1 MKKAAAIL
9 LAISVL
15 FLVGCNDSDGD
26 VKKPKETAVTVT
38 TGDCFE
44 INKLKGE
51 DGNEKFSYTVK
62 THDGTVIES
71 AVCANEPKVKPLSDD
86 LLGVR
91 FYTATD
97 SFVRYYDIKGGR
109 VSASYFGA
117 FWDNGE
123 LLAYNDFEASGK
135 LIVRDIFDDNGYR
148 YEKEITS
155 DSLTLIVTK
164 AEPTDDGET
173 LVVKFKLGDHGAEK
187 NVRLPLVDKD
197 SDGV

>member
-1 MKKAAAIL
+1 M
-9 LAISVL
+9 LAFSVL

-26 VKKPKETAVTVT
+26 VKKPKETAVSVT

-155 DSLTLIVTK
+155 DAMELIVTS

-173 LVVKFKLGDHGAEK
+173 LVVKFKLGEHGAEK

>member
-26 VKKPKETAVTVT
+26 VKKPKETAVSVT

-71 AVCANEPKVKPLSDD
+71 AVCANEPKVKPLNDD

-123 LLAYNDFEASGK
+123 LLAYNDFEKSGK
-135 LIVRDIFDDNGYR
+135 LIVRDIFDDSGYR

-155 DSLTLIVTK
+155 DAMELIVTS

-173 LVVKFKLGDHGAEK
+173 LVVKFKLGDHGSEK
-187 NVRLPLVDKD
+187 NVKLPLIEKS
-197 SDGV
+197 SDN

>member
-1 MKKAAAIL
+1 M

-26 VKKPKETAVTVT
+26 VKKPKETAVSVT
-38 TGDCFE
+38 SGDCFE

-71 AVCANEPKVKPLSDD
+71 AVCANEPKVKPLNDD

-123 LLAYNDFEASGK
+123 LLAYNDFEASGR
-135 LIVRDIFDDNGYR
+135 LIVRDIFDDSGYR

-155 DSLTLIVTK
+155 DAMELIVTS
-164 AEPTDDGET
+164 AEPTDDNET
-173 LVVKFKLGDHGAEK
+173 LVVKFKLGEHGAEK
-187 NVRLPLVDKD
+187 NVRLPLIEKS
-197 SDGV
+197 SDN

>member
-15 FLVGCNDSDGD
+15 FLVGCGSGDGD
-26 VKKPKETAVTVT
+26 VKKPKETAVSVT

-173 LVVKFKLGDHGAEK
+173 LVVKFKLGDHGSEK
-187 NVRLPLVDKD
+187 NVRLPLIEKS
-197 SDGV
+197 SDN

>member
-15 FLVGCNDSDGD
+15 FLVGCGSGDGD
-26 VKKPKETAVTVT
+26 VKKPKETAVSVT

-71 AVCANEPKVKPLSDD
+71 AVCANEPKVKPLNDD

-155 DSLTLIVTK
+155 DAMELIVTS

-187 NVRLPLVDKD
+187 NVRLPLVDKS
-197 SDGV
+197 SD

>member
-1 MKKAAAIL
+1 MKKAVAIM
-9 LAISVL
+9 LAFSVL
-15 FLVGCNDSDGD
+15 FLVGCNDSSGD
-26 VKKPKETAVTVT
+26 VKRPKETAVTVT
-38 TGDCFE
+38 SGDCFE
-44 INKLKGE
+44 ISKLKGE

-71 AVCANEPKVKPLSDD
+71 AICANEPKVKPLNDD

-97 SFVRYYDIKGGR
+97 SFVRYYDLKGGK

-123 LLAYNDFEASGK
+123 LLAYNDFEKSGK
-135 LIVRDIFDDNGYR
+135 LIVRDIFDDSGYR

-155 DSLTLIVTK
+155 DAMELIVTS
-164 AEPTDDGET
+164 AEPTDDNET
-173 LVVKFKLGDHGAEK
+173 LVVKFKLGEHGAEK
-187 NVRLPLVDKD
+187 NVRLPLVDKS
-197 SDGV
+197 SDN

>member
-9 LAISVL
+9 LAITML
-15 FLVGCNDSDGD
+15 FLVGCDNGR
-26 VKKPKETAVTVT
+26 PETTPEPSPVAVSS
-38 TGDCFE
+38 GDCYE
-44 INKLKGE
+44 VSMLKNN
-51 DGNEKFSYTVK
+51 DGNEKYSYTVK

-71 AVCANEPKVKPLSDD
+71 AVCANEPKVKPLNDD

-97 SFVRYYDIKGGR
+97 SFVRYYDIKAGR

-117 FWDNGE
+117 FWDNGT
-123 LLAYNDFEASGK
+123 LLAYNDFEKSGK

-148 YEKEITS
+148 YEKEIKS

-173 LVVKFKLGDHGAEK
+173 LIVKFKLGEHGAEK
-187 NVRLPLVDKD
+187 NVKLPLVDKS
-197 SDGV
+197 SD

>member
-44 INKLKGE
+44 VSKLKGE

-155 DSLTLIVTK
+155 DAMELIVTS

-187 NVRLPLVDKD
+187 NVRLPLVDKS
-197 SDGV
+197 SD

>member
-9 LAISVL
+9 LAITML
-15 FLVGCNDSDGD
+15 FLVGCDNGR
-26 VKKPKETAVTVT
+26 PETTPEPSPVAVSS
-38 TGDCFE
+38 GDCYE
-44 INKLKGE
+44 VSMLKNN
-51 DGNEKFSYTVK
+51 DGIEKYSYTVK
-62 THDGTVIES
+62 THDGKVIES
-71 AVCANEPKVKPLSDD
+71 AICANEPKVKPLNDD

-97 SFVRYYDIKGGR
+97 SFVRYYDLKAGR

-117 FWDNGE
+117 FWDNGT
-123 LLAYNDFEASGK
+123 LVAYNDFEHSEK

-148 YEKEITS
+148 YEKEIKS

-173 LVVKFKLGDHGAEK
+173 LIVKFKLGEHGAEK
-187 NVRLPLVDKD
+187 NVKLPLVDKS
-197 SDGV
+197 SD

>member
-9 LAISVL
+9 LAFSVL

-26 VKKPKETAVTVT
+26 VKKPKETAVSVT
-38 TGDCFE
+38 SGDCFE

-71 AVCANEPKVKPLSDD
+71 AVCANEPKVKPLNDD

-135 LIVRDIFDDNGYR
+135 LIVRDIFDDSGYR

-155 DSLTLIVTK
+155 DAMELIVTS

-187 NVRLPLVDKD
+187 NVRLPLIEKS
-197 SDGV
+197 SDN

>member
-26 VKKPKETAVTVT
+26 VKKPKETAVSVT
-38 TGDCFE
+38 SGDCFE

-71 AVCANEPKVKPLSDD
+71 AVCANEPKVRPLNDD

-123 LLAYNDFEASGK
+123 LLAYNDFEKSGR
-135 LIVRDIFDDNGYR
+135 LIVRDIFDDSGYR

-155 DSLTLIVTK
+155 DAMELIVTS

-187 NVRLPLVDKD
+187 NVRLPLIDKS
-197 SDGV
+197 SD

>member
-26 VKKPKETAVTVT
+26 VKKPKETAVSVT
-38 TGDCFE
+38 SGDCFE

-71 AVCANEPKVKPLSDD
+71 AVCANEPKVKPLNDD

-123 LLAYNDFEASGK
+123 LLAYNDFEASGR
-135 LIVRDIFDDNGYR
+135 LIVRDIFDDSGYR

-155 DSLTLIVTK
+155 DAMELIVTS

-173 LVVKFKLGDHGAEK
+173 LVVKFKLGDHGSEK
-187 NVRLPLVDKD
+187 NVKLPLIEKS
-197 SDGV
+197 SDN

>member
-1 MKKAAAIL
+1 M

-15 FLVGCNDSDGD
+15 FLVGCGSGDGD
-26 VKKPKETAVTVT
+26 VKKPKETAVSVT
-38 TGDCFE
+38 SGDCFE

-71 AVCANEPKVKPLSDD
+71 AVCANEPKVKPLNDD

-123 LLAYNDFEASGK
+123 LLAYNDFEKSGK

-155 DSLTLIVTK
+155 DAMELIVTS
-164 AEPTDDGET
+164 AEPTDDNET

-187 NVRLPLVDKD
+187 NVRLPLIEKS
-197 SDGV
+197 SD

>member
-15 FLVGCNDSDGD
+15 FLVGCSGGDGD
-26 VKKPKETAVTVT
+26 VKKSKETAVSVT
-38 TGDCFE
+38 SGDCFE

-135 LIVRDIFDDNGYR
+135 LIVRDIFDDSGYR

-155 DSLTLIVTK
+155 DAMELIVTS

-173 LVVKFKLGDHGAEK
+173 LVVKFKLGDHGSEK
-187 NVRLPLVDKD
+187 NVKLPLIEKS
-197 SDGV
+197 SDN

>member
-26 VKKPKETAVTVT
+26 VKKPKETAVSVT

-71 AVCANEPKVKPLSDD
+71 AVCANEPKVRPLSDD

-155 DSLTLIVTK
+155 DAMELIVTS

-187 NVRLPLVDKD
+187 NVRLPLVDKS
-197 SDGV
+197 SD

>member
-1 MKKAAAIL
+1 M

-26 VKKPKETAVTVT
+26 VKKPKETAVMVT

-71 AVCANEPKVKPLSDD
+71 AVCANEPKVKPLNDD

-135 LIVRDIFDDNGYR
+135 LIVRDIFDDSGYR

-155 DSLTLIVTK
+155 DAMELIVTS

>member
-1 MKKAAAIL
+1 M
-9 LAISVL
+9 LAFSVL
-15 FLVGCNDSDGD
+15 FLVGCSDSDGD
-26 VKKPKETAVTVT
+26 VKRPKETAVTVT
-38 TGDCFE
+38 SGDCFE
-44 INKLKGE
+44 INKLHGE

-71 AVCANEPKVKPLSDD
+71 AVCANEPKVKPLNDD

-91 FYTATD
+91 FYTASD
-97 SFVRYYDIKGGR
+97 SFVRYYDLKGGR

-123 LLAYNDFEASGK
+123 LLAYNDFEKSGK

-155 DSLTLIVTK
+155 DAMELIVTS

-173 LVVKFKLGDHGAEK
+173 LIVKFKLGEHGAEK
-187 NVRLPLVDKD
+187 NVRLPLVDKN
-197 SDGV
+197 SD

>member
-1 MKKAAAIL
+1 M

-26 VKKPKETAVTVT
+26 VKKPKETAVSVT
-38 TGDCFE
+38 SGDCFE

-71 AVCANEPKVKPLSDD
+71 AVCANEPKVKPLNDD

-155 DSLTLIVTK
+155 DAMELIVTS
-164 AEPTDDGET
+164 AEPTDDNET
-173 LVVKFKLGDHGAEK
+173 LVVKFKLGEHGAEK
-187 NVRLPLVDKD
+187 NVRLPLIEKS
-197 SDGV
+197 SD

>member
-44 INKLKGE
+44 VSKLKGE

-135 LIVRDIFDDNGYR
+135 LIVRDIFDDSGYR

-155 DSLTLIVTK
+155 DAMELIVTS

-187 NVRLPLVDKD
+187 NVRLPLVDKS
-197 SDGV
+197 SD

>member
-15 FLVGCNDSDGD
+15 FLVGCGSGDGD
-26 VKKPKETAVTVT
+26 VKKPKETAVSVT
-38 TGDCFE
+38 SGDCFE

-71 AVCANEPKVKPLSDD
+71 AVCANEPKVKPLNDN

-123 LLAYNDFEASGK
+123 LLAYNDFEKSGK

-155 DSLTLIVTK
+155 DAMELIVTS

-187 NVRLPLVDKD
+187 NVRLPLIEKS
-197 SDGV
+197 SD

>member
-1 MKKAAAIL
+1 M
-9 LAISVL
+9 LAFSVL
-15 FLVGCNDSDGD
+15 FLVGCSDSDGD

-38 TGDCFE
+38 SGDCFE
-44 INKLKGE
+44 VSKLKGE

-71 AVCANEPKVKPLSDD
+71 AVCANEPKVKPLNDD

-91 FYTATD
+91 FYTASD
-97 SFVRYYDIKGGR
+97 SFVRYYDLKGGR

-123 LLAYNDFEASGK
+123 LLACNDFEASGK

-155 DSLTLIVTK
+155 DAMELIVTS

-173 LVVKFKLGDHGAEK
+173 LIVKFKLGEHGAEK
-187 NVRLPLVDKD
+187 NVRLPLVDKN
-197 SDGV
+197 SD

>member
-1 MKKAAAIL
+1 M

-15 FLVGCNDSDGD
+15 FLVGCSDSDGD

-44 INKLKGE
+44 VSKLKGE

-71 AVCANEPKVKPLSDD
+71 AVCANEPKVKPLNDD

-97 SFVRYYDIKGGR
+97 SFVRYYDLKGGR

-135 LIVRDIFDDNGYR
+135 LIVRDIFDDSGYR

-155 DSLTLIVTK
+155 DAMELIVTK

-173 LVVKFKLGDHGAEK
+173 LVVKFKLGEHGAEK

-197 SDGV
+197 S

>member
-9 LAISVL
+9 LAFSVL

-26 VKKPKETAVTVT
+26 VKKPKETAVSVT
-38 TGDCFE
+38 SGDCFE

-71 AVCANEPKVKPLSDD
+71 AVCANEPKVKPLNDD

-91 FYTATD
+91 FYTVTD

-135 LIVRDIFDDNGYR
+135 LIVRDIFDDSGYR

-155 DSLTLIVTK
+155 DAMELIVTK

-187 NVRLPLVDKD
+187 NVRLPLIEKS
-197 SDGV
+197 SDN

>member
-26 VKKPKETAVTVT
+26 VKKPKETAVSVT
-38 TGDCFE
+38 SGDCFE

-123 LLAYNDFEASGK
+123 LLAYNDFEKSGR

-148 YEKEITS
+148 YEKGITS
-155 DSLTLIVTK
+155 DAMELIVTS

-187 NVRLPLVDKD
+187 NVRLPLIEKS
-197 SDGV
+197 SD

>member
-1 MKKAAAIL
+1 M

-15 FLVGCNDSDGD
+15 FLVGCGSGDGD
-26 VKKPKETAVTVT
+26 VKKPKETAVSVT
-38 TGDCFE
+38 PGDCFE

-71 AVCANEPKVKPLSDD
+71 AVCANEPKVKPSNDD

-155 DSLTLIVTK
+155 DSLTLIVTS

-173 LVVKFKLGDHGAEK
+173 LVVKFKLGEHGAEK
-187 NVRLPLVDKD
+187 NVRLPLVDKS
-197 SDGV
+197 SD

>member
-15 FLVGCNDSDGD
+15 FLVGCGSGDGD
-26 VKKPKETAVTVT
+26 VKKPKETAVSVT
-38 TGDCFE
+38 SGDCFE

-51 DGNEKFSYTVK
+51 DGNEKFSYTFK
-62 THDGTVIES
+62 THDGTIIES

-155 DSLTLIVTK
+155 DALTLIVTK

-173 LVVKFKLGDHGAEK
+173 LVVKFKLGEHGAEK
-187 NVRLPLVDKD
+187 NVRLPLIEKS
-197 SDGV
+197 SD

>member
-26 VKKPKETAVTVT
+26 VKKPKETAVSVT
-38 TGDCFE
+38 SGDYFE

-71 AVCANEPKVKPLSDD
+71 AVCANEPKVKPLNDD

-155 DSLTLIVTK
+155 DAMELIVTS
-164 AEPTDDGET
+164 AEPTDDNET
-173 LVVKFKLGDHGAEK
+173 LVVKFKLGEHGAEK
-187 NVRLPLVDKD
+187 NVRLPLIEKS
-197 SDGV
+197 SD

>member
-15 FLVGCNDSDGD
+15 FLVGCSDSDGD
-26 VKKPKETAVTVT
+26 VKKPKETAVSVT
-38 TGDCFE
+38 SGDCFE

-71 AVCANEPKVKPLSDD
+71 AVCANEPKVKPLNDD
-86 LLGVR
+86 LLGAR

-123 LLAYNDFEASGK
+123 LLAYNDFEKSGR
-135 LIVRDIFDDNGYR
+135 LIVRDIFDDSGYR

-155 DSLTLIVTK
+155 DAMELIVTS

-173 LVVKFKLGDHGAEK
+173 LVVKFKLGEHGAEK
-187 NVRLPLVDKD
+187 NVKLPLIEKS
-197 SDGV
+197 SDN

>member
-1 MKKAAAIL
+1 M
-9 LAISVL
+9 LAFSVL

-26 VKKPKETAVTVT
+26 VKKPKETAVSVT

-71 AVCANEPKVKPLSDD
+71 AVCANEPKVKPLNDD

-155 DSLTLIVTK
+155 DAMELIVTS

-173 LVVKFKLGDHGAEK
+173 LVVKFKLGDHGSEK

>member
-15 FLVGCNDSDGD
+15 FLVGCGSGDGD
-26 VKKPKETAVTVT
+26 VKKPKETAVSVT
-38 TGDCFE
+38 SGDCFE

-71 AVCANEPKVKPLSDD
+71 AVCANEPKVKPLNDD

-123 LLAYNDFEASGK
+123 LLAYNDFEKSGK

-155 DSLTLIVTK
+155 DAMELIVTS
-164 AEPTDDGET
+164 AEPTDDNET

-187 NVRLPLVDKD
+187 NVRLPLIEKS
-197 SDGV
+197 SD

>member
-1 MKKAAAIL
+1 M
-9 LAISVL
+9 LAFSVL
-15 FLVGCNDSDGD
+15 FLVGCSDSDGD
-26 VKKPKETAVTVT
+26 VKKPKETAVSVT
-38 TGDCFE
+38 SGDCFE

-71 AVCANEPKVKPLSDD
+71 AVCANEPKVKPLNDD
-86 LLGVR
+86 LLGAR

-123 LLAYNDFEASGK
+123 LLAYNDFEKSGR
-135 LIVRDIFDDNGYR
+135 LIVRDIFDDSGYR

-155 DSLTLIVTK
+155 DAMELIVTS

-173 LVVKFKLGDHGAEK
+173 LVVKFKLGEHGAEK